1 MDKRKLLKN
10 KIELECGQYCRN
22 ILRKRK
28 GTFKD
33 DIEKVEN
40 YKKLSRSAMR
50 YCDDVF
56 LSEMDETGNF
66 NGRKRRECH

>member
-40 YKKLSRSAMR
+40 YKKLSRSAIYLWM
-50 YCDDVF
+50 V
-56 LSEMDETGNF
+56 
-66 NGRKRRECH
+66 